1 MTISQIRK
9 ALSDH
14 FDETDIK
21 LLRRVF
27 QRTETRNAGVPIE
40 RFRADNWGKIARVN
54 RLERLGLERHQDNKT
69 HRQIYRLSLL
79 ALVLVNNRRSNRYLK
94 IMRLLLRV
102 TRAAYFKD
110 LFKPVPVG
118 DLIKAANKYD
128 PEDVLESLDYLKDAS
143 GFSGGGLE
151 FPRGADSVLLPQETL
166 MDYRSLENVLERL
179 HSYLPNL
186 DATARHVGFGISALA
201 GDEQISLLAIA
212 SEELTENWMAS
223 LPTKFHPLMGEIEAG
238 LKAGQLALP
247 CYGLRTLVE
256 MVCDDKVGQ
265 RKNFKE
271 SVKALMEV
279 GGLARMEGVQVSA
292 LYKYGSKLVHSG
304 DIPSADEVRSASV
317 VIVNLLKRLY
327 HMQPAAER
335 LTDGGAPVGST
346 TDGVTKT
353 PAIEESSSGAR

>member
-1 MTISQIRK
+1 MTVGKIK
-9 ALSDH
+9 KGLADH
-14 FDETDIK
+14 FDGTDGR
-21 LLRRVF
+21 LLRKVF
-27 QRTETRNAGVPIE
+27 ERTETRSAGVPVD
-40 RFRADNWGKIARVN
+40 RFRADNWSNITRIN

-79 ALVLVNNRRSNRYLK
+79 ALVLVNTRRSQRYLK
-94 IMRLLLRV
+94 IMRLLLRK
-102 TRAAYFKD
+102 TRSAYFKD
-110 LFKPVPVG
+110 LSKPIPVG
-118 DLIKAANKYD
+118 DLVRAACKYK
-128 PEDVLESLDYLKDAS
+128 EADVLESLDYFKEAS

-151 FPRGADSVLLPQETL
+151 FPRGVDSVVLPQETL
-166 MDYRSLENVLERL
+166 MDYRSLEDVLARL
-179 HSYLPNL
+179 QSYLPNPSN
-186 DATARHVGFGISALA
+186 AGHTFASGVSALA

-223 LPTKFHPLMGEIEAG
+223 LPTKYHPLIGEIEAG
-238 LKAGQLALP
+238 LKAGQRALP

-265 RKNFKE
+265 RKHFKD
-271 SVKALMEV
+271 SVKALVEA
-279 GGLARMEGVQVSA
+279 GGLARMEGVQISA

-335 LTDGGAPVGST
+335 LASRSVGQLSAN
-346 TDGVTKT
+346 G
-353 PAIEESSSGAR
+353 EESNDLQQAET